1 MITAQ
6 ASSEDGC
13 VPSAI
18 WHWAI
23 LETACNDCRMPWTTL
38 GATKGVLQSKK
49 IAVQKIIGKYL
60 AFHGG
65 VLLPLGLLQHSM
77 HTAQC
82 MYAYPSYL
90 HAIKFFL
97 KFCSTPHYTQILY
110 FFLIFVC
117 KNGALYVCAASSA
130 PLTAQ
135 RLQFFFYFC
144 V

>member
-6 ASSEDGC
+6 ASFEDGC

-82 MYAYPSYL
+82 MYAYPSL
-90 HAIKFFL
+90 HVQILFFFKVL
-97 KFCSTPHYTQILY
+97 QYPSSTQILY

-135 RLQFFFYFC
+135 HLQFFFYFC